1 MRNSLSEL
9 RSVKAGRSKM
19 CEEKIGWRLGR
30 RTGEELVPQTVIEVT
45 KRAPTGV
52 NGERIK
58 TNGSVF

>member
-1 MRNSLSEL
+1 
-9 RSVKAGRSKM
+9 M
-19 CEEKIGWRLGR
+19 CEEEIGWRRGR
-30 RTGEELVPQTVIEVT
+30 RNGEELVPQTVIGVT